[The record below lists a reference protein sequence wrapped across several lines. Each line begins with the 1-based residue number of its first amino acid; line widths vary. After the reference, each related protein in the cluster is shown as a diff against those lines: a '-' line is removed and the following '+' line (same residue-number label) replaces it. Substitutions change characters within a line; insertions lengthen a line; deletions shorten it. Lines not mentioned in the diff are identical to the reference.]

1 MRGARSAVGRA
12 VPGVG
17 RWPLVW
23 SGFGGP
29 CAPSIP
35 ISRPVTAS
43 RADRTAYRQGKCALA
58 AGDASG
64 RHLALLALAPR
75 CACRAPD
82 ICYTV

>member
-1 MRGARSAVGRA
+1 MGGARR
-12 VPGVG
+12 
-17 RWPLVW
+17 RPLAAGLAW
-23 SGFGGP
+23 IRRTLCSFDSDSYLK
-29 CAPSIP
+29 A
-35 ISRPVTAS
+35 RDRS

-82 ICYTV
+82 ILWL